1 MRCAIVAGRP
11 NATTVR
17 LAGQLGRWWRCL
29 TPREA
34 LDRLGLGDIALGRL
48 DVLPT
53 LDGIEGGLGVLNE
66 LEARGATVLNRAG
79 PLLAAHDKLV
89 TARLLRVAR
98 LPHPFTRFV
107 TSGSRLPLVR
117 GPVVVKPRFGSWGAA
132 VERCDDTD
140 ALASVLAGVADA
152 SWFKRHGALVQE
164 LVEPR
169 GYDLRIVVAGGQVV
183 GAASRVSAPGEWRT
197 NIALGATRVPV
208 DPPLEARR
216 LALDAAAVA
225 GLDLVGVDLLP
236 VGDGWTVLELNGA
249 VDFTSDYSLGEDIF
263 AAAALALRRV
273 ARRSAPDAPLVGVP

>member
-1 MRCAIVAGRP
+1 MRCAIVAGNP
-11 NATTVR
+11 SATTVQ
-17 LAGQLGRWWRCL
+17 LAGRLGRCWRCL

-34 LDRLGLGDIALGRL
+34 LDRLGQGDIALGRL

-66 LEARGATVLNRAG
+66 LEARGVTVLNRAG

-107 TSGSRLPLVR
+107 TSGSRLPVIR

-132 VERCDDTD
+132 VERCDGTD
-140 ALASVLAGVADA
+140 ALRDVLAAVADA
-152 SWFKRHGALVQE
+152 SWFARHGALVQE

-169 GYDLRIVVAGGQVV
+169 GYDVRIVVAGGEVV
-183 GAASRVSAPGEWRT
+183 GAASRVSPPGEWRT
-197 NIALGATRVPV
+197 NVALGATRVPV

-236 VGDGWTVLELNGA
+236 VGDGWTVIELNGA
-249 VDFTSDYSLGEDIF
+249 VDFTSDYSLGEDVF
-263 AAAALALRRV
+263 AAAAQALLRV
-273 ARRSAPDAPLVGVP
+273 VRRSAPETPLVGVP

>member
-17 LAGQLGRWWRCL
+17 LAGQLGRRWRCL

-34 LDRLGLGDIALGRL
+34 LDRLGRGDIALGRL

-89 TARLLRVAR
+89 TARLLRGAR

-107 TSGSRLPLVR
+107 TSGSRLPVVR

-140 ALASVLAGVADA
+140 ALGSVLAGVADA
-152 SWFKRHGALVQE
+152 SWFTRHGALVQE

-236 VGDGWTVLELNGA
+236 VGHGWTVLELNGA
-249 VDFTSDYSLGEDIF
+249 VDFTSDYSLGEDVF

-273 ARRSAPDAPLVGVP
+273 TRRSAPDSPLVGVP

>member
-1 MRCAIVAGRP
+1 MRCAIVVGRP
-11 NATTVR
+11 NATADR

-34 LDRLGLGDIALGRL
+34 LEQLGPGDLALGRL

-53 LDGIEGGLGVLNE
+53 LDGIDGGLGVLNE

-89 TARLLRVAR
+89 TARLLRVAG
-98 LPHPFTRFV
+98 LPHPFTRFI
-107 TSGSRLPLVR
+107 TSGSRVPVVR

-132 VERCDDTD
+132 VERCEDTD
-140 ALASVLAGVADA
+140 GLRRLLAGVAET
-152 SWFKRHGALVQE
+152 SWFTRHGALVQE
-164 LVEPR
+164 LVEPL
-169 GYDLRIVVAGGQVV
+169 GFDLRIVVAGGQVV
-183 GAASRVSAPGEWRT
+183 GAASRISAPGEWRT
-197 NIALGATRVPV
+197 NIALGATRVPI

-236 VGDGWTVLELNGA
+236 VDGGWTVLELNGA
-249 VDFTSDYSLGEDIF
+249 VDFTPDYSLGEDVY
-263 AAAALALRRV
+263 AAAAFALRRAAHGMGGQV
-273 ARRSAPDAPLVGVP
+273 AVSAL